1 MVVQDVSFHVEPGE
15 IVGLLGRNGAG
26 KTTSFRIVIGMLDAD
41 SGSVAF
47 NGRDVSN
54 LPMYQR
60 ARLGM
65 SYLSQEE
72 SVFQRLTCEQNLL
85 AILETPEARQ
95 HKRHSRT
102 GGHGGPDPRPCYS
115 AAVARR
121 TSPSRAPEPESAS
134 PSISRL

>member
-1 MVVQDVSFHVEPGE
+1 LSLLHASNLRKTYDGRVVVQDVSLHIEPGE

-60 ARLGM
+60 ARLGV
-65 SYLSQEE
+65 SYLSQKE

-85 AILETPEARQ
+85 AILETLEARQ
-95 HKRHSRT
+95 HKRHSL
-102 GGHGGPDPRPCYS
+102 
-115 AAVARR
+115 AR
-121 TSPSRAPEPESAS
+121 
-134 PSISRL
+134 